1 MAEPLDIRRC
11 VVLAGS
17 WDFGVRRHVG
27 CLADAFPDIEWLV
40 LIDRPGRTSAS
51 VARSRLR
58 NLRRHG
64 WRWIIYRIGRALEAG
79 YDRMA
84 PRQPMGRRPGERF
97 GDPAIRARPNVH
109 VDQPFDINSSDAAEL
124 IRTWGADLGI
134 AVSAPLLRPQVFDAP
149 RLGSLNI
156 HRGRIPEYRG
166 MPVAFW
172 ELYDGATEVACTVH
186 RVVERLDAG
195 DILLE
200 ETVPVPAHATVR
212 GMQITLQDTGIDLAI
227 RAVSML
233 RHGTARWR
241 KPVVRGRARTRPPLA
256 LEAAV
261 RRRLAGAPTVRQQG
275 RRVLRAFALGLRN
288 RLMGVPVRVLR
299 GLAGRQH
306 VVVLLYHRVNDDMR
320 DTLTTGIE
328 RFDCHL
334 TWLRRHCRVIRLED
348 YLDGRVNRK
357 SLRPLVA
364 ITFDDGYRDNVRHA
378 APLLERHGLPATFFV
393 ATGIIGTDRPYP
405 HDVWN
410 GGAHVPAMVWDD
422 VRALRDAGFG
432 IGSHT
437 ETHIDCG
444 RAPLEEIRR
453 ELVGSR
459 ATLRRELQLD
469 TVMFAYPYGG
479 RDNITPPVR
488 QLVLDLGFLACL
500 SAYGG
505 SNARPDRSD
514 IRRKGIH
521 HDFDLE
527 SLSGRIHG
535 RG

>member
-1 MAEPLDIRRC
+1 MADALDIRRC
-11 VVLAGS
+11 VVLAGR

-27 CLADAFPDIEWLV
+27 RLADAFPDVDWLV
-40 LIDRPGRTSAS
+40 LIHRPGRTSAS
-51 VARSRLR
+51 LARSQVR

-64 WRWIIYRIGRALEAG
+64 WRWIPYRIGRAWEAG
-79 YDRMA
+79 HDRMA
-84 PRQPMGRRPGERF
+84 PRQPDGPRPGECY
-97 GDPAIRARPNVH
+97 GDSAIRARPNVR
-109 VDQPFDINSSDAAEL
+109 VEQPLAINSPAAAEL

-134 AVSAPLLRPQVFDAP
+134 AVSAPLLRPHVFDAP

-172 ELYDGATEVACTVH
+172 ELHDGVPDVGCTVH

-200 ETVPVPAHATVR
+200 ESVPVPAHATVR
-212 GMQITLQDTGIDLAI
+212 GMQIMLQDVGIDLLV
-227 RAVSML
+227 RGVSRL
-233 RHGTARWR
+233 RDGTARWR
-241 KPVVRGRARTRPPLA
+241 KPEVTGRPRTRPPLA
-256 LEAAV
+256 AEAAL
-261 RRRLAGAPTVRQQG
+261 RRRLAGASTGRQRG
-275 RRVLRAFALGLRN
+275 RRVLRAFALALRN
-288 RLMGVPVRVLR
+288 RLVGVPARVLR

-334 TWLRRHCRVIRLED
+334 TWLRRHCRVIRLQD
-348 YLDGRVNRK
+348 FVDGRVNRH

-364 ITFDDGYRDNVRHA
+364 ITFDDGYRDNIRNA

-393 ATGIIGTDRPYP
+393 ATGIIGTDRPFP
-405 HDVWN
+405 HDIRD
-410 GGAHVPAMVWDD
+410 GGIPIPAMNWDE

-432 IGSHT
+432 VGSHT

-444 RAPLEEIRR
+444 RAPLEDVRR
-453 ELVGSR
+453 ELVSSR
-459 ATLRRELQLD
+459 ATLQRELQLD
-469 TVMFAYPYGG
+469 TVTFAYPYGG
-479 RDNITPPVR
+479 RDNITPSAR
-488 QLVLDLGFLACL
+488 QLALDLGFAACL

-505 SNARPDRSD
+505 SNAWPDRQD